1 MDMAQQIEETLKRK
15 DELERQTDG
24 RGQQQTQPPRC
35 GAADGDEDKDDA
47 GNCRGVDYI
56 GTIET
61 EITALL
67 RVRSDRR
74 SLFCPRRRQSVRE
87 PRPYVFPRHG
97 ITPREGFIT
106 FVVTHYCLIRGAPSE
121 VH

>member
-47 GNCRGVDYI
+47 GNCRGGSTTSGQSKQRSPLYLGFEAI
-56 GTIET
+56 G
-61 EITALL
+61 
-67 RVRSDRR
+67 
-74 SLFCPRRRQSVRE
+74 
-87 PRPYVFPRHG
+87 
-97 ITPREGFIT
+97 
-106 FVVTHYCLIRGAPSE
+106 GASSAPDAGNP
-121 VH
+121 

>member
-47 GNCRGVDYI
+47 GNCRGGRLHRDNRNRDHRF
-56 GTIET
+56 T
-61 EITALL
+61 
-67 RVRSDRR
+67 
-74 SLFCPRRRQSVRE
+74 
-87 PRPYVFPRHG
+87 
-97 ITPREGFIT
+97 
-106 FVVTHYCLIRGAPSE
+106 
-121 VH
+121 